1 MDIYI
6 YLAELYKE
14 IENEIAFYD
23 DYVSENLIKKTN
35 ELYHYIHNA
44 PKDVKEQMVE
54 LMLKFID
61 KKKPYIS
68 TWIYSFVIK
77 LYPVPTL
84 MEQFQKYTLC
94 YTQWKENTKYF
105 ILNQILSLMFRY
117 SILENKKNKGL
128 FWDLFQE
135 TVNDFKGVVNIN
147 FERISIKERNPEL
160 VIVITDQILGEH
172 HSPTMV
178 TLERCRILKKYLGK
192 KVLLINTAEC
202 ISLLGEI
209 PFFMNSRANYNEN
222 LMDKK
227 ILTWKDVEIEYIQC
241 ENRMP
246 SKDILELLLSYIQKV
261 KPYFILGLGGTSIL
275 TNLANMIVPVLV
287 EEFLARLAVTMAD
300 YQIFSYKMPEEDKEL
315 LEERGINP
323 NNLIKSEVMLS
334 IPEQKKKI
342 TKMELGLPEN
352 KFILITMGN
361 RLDDEVTDEF
371 AYVLENVLD
380 DDTIMVFCGNFQ
392 SYENFINKHFKL
404 KDKTY
409 YIGVTDDILA
419 VLENCDL
426 YVNMIR
432 KGGGTTGTAAIYK
445 GIPVVTTS
453 YGDIAGNV
461 GKDFVTDSYD
471 TMIDL
476 IKKYKEDNI
485 FYESQSQKAKEHAEK
500 VLNAK
505 EIYANTIRNFEKRL
519 LLQEEEK

>member
-1 MDIYI
+1 
-6 YLAELYKE
+6 
-14 IENEIAFYD
+14 
-23 DYVSENLIKKTN
+23 
-35 ELYHYIHNA
+35 
-44 PKDVKEQMVE
+44 
-54 LMLKFID
+54 
-61 KKKPYIS
+61 
-68 TWIYSFVIK
+68 
-77 LYPVPTL
+77 
-84 MEQFQKYTLC
+84 
-94 YTQWKENTKYF
+94 
-105 ILNQILSLMFRY
+105 
-117 SILENKKNKGL
+117 
-128 FWDLFQE
+128 
-135 TVNDFKGVVNIN
+135 
-147 FERISIKERNPEL
+147 
-160 VIVITDQILGEH
+160 
-172 HSPTMV
+172 
-178 TLERCRILKKYLGK
+178 
-192 KVLLINTAEC
+192 
-202 ISLLGEI
+202 
-209 PFFMNSRANYNEN
+209 
-222 LMDKK
+222 
-227 ILTWKDVEIEYIQC
+227 
-241 ENRMP
+241 MP

-287 EEFLARLAVTMAD
+287 EEFSARLAVTMAD

>member
-14 IENEIAFYD
+14 IENEITFYD
-23 DYVSENLIKKTN
+23 DYVSKNLIKKTY
-35 ELYHYIHNA
+35 ELYGCIINA
-44 PKDVKEQMVE
+44 PREVKEQVVE

-61 KKKPYIS
+61 KEKPYIS

-77 LYPVPTL
+77 VYQTPAL
-84 MEQFQKYTLC
+84 MEQFQEYTLC

-105 ILNQILSLMFRY
+105 ILNQILSLMFKH

-135 TVNDFKGVVNIN
+135 TVNDFKRVVNIN

-160 VIVITDQILGEH
+160 VIVITDQILNEH
-172 HSPTMV
+172 HAPTMV

-202 ISLLGEI
+202 AGSLGDI
-209 PFFMNSRANYNEN
+209 PFFMDVVATYNEY

-227 ILTWKDVEIEYIQC
+227 TLTWKGVEFEYIQC

-246 SKDILELLLSYIQKV
+246 SKDTLELLLSYIQTV

-275 TNLANMIVPVLV
+275 TNLANMIIPVLV
-287 EEFLARLAVTMAD
+287 EEFSTRLAVTMAD
-300 YQIFSYKMPEEDKEL
+300 YQISAYKMVEEDKEL

-352 KFILITMGN
+352 KFILITMGH
-361 RLDDEVTDEF
+361 RLDNEVTDEF

-380 DDTIMVFCGNFQ
+380 DDTIMVFCGKFQ
-392 SYENFINKHFKL
+392 YYENFINKHLKL

-409 YIGVTDDILA
+409 YIGKTDDILA

-426 YVNMIR
+426 YINMIR
-432 KGGGTTGTAAIYK
+432 QGGGTTGTAAIYK
-445 GIPVVTTS
+445 GIPVITTS

-461 GKDFVTDSYD
+461 GADFVTDSYD

-485 FYESQSQKAKEHAEK
+485 FYQSQSQKAKERAEK
-500 VLNAK
+500 VLNTE
-505 EIYANTIRNFEKRL
+505 EIYANMIRNFEKRL
-519 LLQEEEK
+519 LLQEEK